1 MYPTE
6 DAEFSY
12 FVRVKDESLKC
23 KFKSVKEICD
33 VVPGETGLITDYM
46 KESEI
51 KALNLGVS
59 AIKVL
64 D

>member
-1 MYPTE
+1 MYPTDE
-6 DAEFSY
+6 VKFRYFIRTNNAEIAA
-12 FVRVKDESLKC
+12 
-23 KFKSVKEICD
+23 KFKSCSEVSD
-33 VVPGETGLITDYM
+33 VVPGEIGLITDYM